1 MAACKAV
8 PQVTGLVPLGQLTSQ
23 AWQDPSSRQIC
34 PLGHWLLL
42 VQATQVWA
50 APQIGVVGVPAQAA
64 LAQQVPLTQPPPQQ
78 TCPLPQL
85 VPSGSALPATQTPP
99 WQTSLW
105 VQGLPAPPQAVP
117 LATGAQTP
125 SAPQV

>member
-1 MAACKAV
+1 MGG
-8 PQVTGLVPLGQLTSQ
+8 TT
-23 AWQDPSSRQIC
+23 D
-34 PLGHWLLL
+34 
-42 VQATQVWA
+42 
-50 APQIGVVGVPAQAA
+50 GVVGVPAQAA

-85 VPSGSALPATQTPP
+85 VPSGRTLPATHTPP

-105 VQGLPAPPQAVP
+105 VQRLPSSQAVP

-125 SAPQV
+125 STPQV